1 MTKLNQQLL
10 EMELQKVGM
19 HSNDKT
25 YIIELYRKKG
35 IDVTSIFDSSK
46 KNENLNTIL
55 KNENYL
61 TPKHIVHNQ
70 TIDNYEVNDLLKQIE
85 MNNCNEDDSEDDS
98 VMKSVN
104 NILSSPLRSVKKEP
118 LTSIKKRRNKTLRTS
133 HSVVSS
139 PQKSPSR
146 FTVTRNNNIAST
158 QLSQIGRVLNFE
170 EDLDNP
176 TNLLTTTPLKNVTTT
191 PLKETKIQLL
201 CLEDE
206 SLSIQTTMEEVITNK
221 PKRIIFILIISTI
234 VIVGLIIGYIL
245 YVTM

>member
-1 MTKLNQQLL
+1 M
-10 EMELQKVGM
+10 
-19 HSNDKT
+19 
-25 YIIELYRKKG
+25 
-35 IDVTSIFDSSK
+35 
-46 KNENLNTIL
+46 

-70 TIDNYEVNDLLKQIE
+70 IIDNYEVNDLLKQIE
-85 MNNCNEDDSEDDS
+85 MNSCNKDDSEDDS
-98 VMKSVN
+98 VMK
-104 NILSSPLRSVKKEP
+104 KP

-139 PQKSPSR
+139 PQKSPSK

-176 TNLLTTTPLKNVTTT
+176 TNLLTTTPLKDVTTT

-206 SLSIQTTMEEVITNK
+206 SLSIQTTMEG
-221 PKRIIFILIISTI
+221 S
-234 VIVGLIIGYIL
+234 
-245 YVTM
+245 